1 MPVCRYVYPQEGMH
15 RLHNSIASI
24 NNDYL
29 FTAGRLQEATRFH
42 QSGLVGGIRE
52 RFFLWISASRAQQRQ
67 KLSNILTG

>member
-1 MPVCRYVYPQEGMH
+1 MPVCRYLYPQEGMH

-52 RFFLWISASRAQQRQ
+52 GFFFGYQPVE
-67 KLSNILTG
+67 LSSDKSFPTF